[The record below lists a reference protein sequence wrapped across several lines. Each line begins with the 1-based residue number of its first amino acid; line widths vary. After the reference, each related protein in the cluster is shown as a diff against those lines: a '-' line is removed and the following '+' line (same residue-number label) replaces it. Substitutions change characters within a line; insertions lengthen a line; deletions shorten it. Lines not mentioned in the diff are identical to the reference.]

1 MRKTIISIFAAIA
14 LIATSCNNNSEG
26 ELLKSSTEEY
36 VKNKVQYSTEL
47 NGKRIAIEGY
57 VTFSTADIEG
67 DMAEIELSDKPIKG
81 GATLISF
88 EIKEG
93 TSKNSISFGETSNA
107 RNGGYR
113 TTVSDVEFDKV
124 KIYDNEGNAHPLTQK
139 IRLSGDLSYVKGMDG
154 NFTSMAA
161 FDKGKT
167 QYNPEFKN
175 VRVDA
180 VK

>member
-1 MRKTIISIFAAIA
+1 MKKNIAFIIAALA
-14 LIATSCNNNSEG
+14 LFATSCNSSSEG
-26 ELLKSSTEEY
+26 KLLESSAEEY
-36 VKNKVQYSTEL
+36 VKENVQYSTEL

-57 VTFSTADIEG
+57 VTFSTADVEG
-67 DMAEIELSDKPIKG
+67 KTAAVELSDKPVTG
-81 GATLISF
+81 GATLIRF

-93 TSKNSISFGETSNA
+93 TGKNNIDFGETSNA
-107 RNGGYR
+107 RTGGFR

-124 KIYDNEGNAHPLTQK
+124 RIYDNDGYTHPLTQK